1 MKASGSAS
9 PLDRRNQAS
18 LSSLASPVVDMPH
31 ALFVPSCEVNQF
43 KTVPTKGSQKL
54 KATFKCPSFADTV
67 YWSDAYIEIAQNCGL
82 AVTTEVLEYEPQ
94 MFAGTLRKVQPDIL
108 VHVEGT
114 QQAIT
119 LLTANLDYGP
129 VSIA

>member
-1 MKASGSAS
+1 
-9 PLDRRNQAS
+9 
-18 LSSLASPVVDMPH
+18 
-31 ALFVPSCEVNQF
+31 
-43 KTVPTKGSQKL
+43 
-54 KATFKCPSFADTV
+54 
-67 YWSDAYIEIAQNCGL
+67 
-82 AVTTEVLEYEPQ
+82 
-94 MFAGTLRKVQPDIL
+94 

>member
-1 MKASGSAS
+1 
-9 PLDRRNQAS
+9 
-18 LSSLASPVVDMPH
+18 MPH

-43 KTVPTKGSQKL
+43 KTIPTKGSQKL
-54 KATFKCPSFADTV
+54 KATFKCPSFAD
-67 YWSDAYIEIAQNCGL
+67 
-82 AVTTEVLEYEPQ
+82 TEVLEYEPQ

>member
-1 MKASGSAS
+1 M
-9 PLDRRNQAS
+9 
-18 LSSLASPVVDMPH
+18 
-31 ALFVPSCEVNQF
+31 
-43 KTVPTKGSQKL
+43 
-54 KATFKCPSFADTV
+54 KATFKCPSFADTE
-67 YWSDAYIEIAQNCGL
+67 YWRDAYIEIAQNCGL

-94 MFAGTLRKVQPDIL
+94 MFAGTLQKVQPDIL

-129 VSIA
+129 VSIT

>member
-1 MKASGSAS
+1 M
-9 PLDRRNQAS
+9 Q
-18 LSSLASPVVDMPH
+18 
-31 ALFVPSCEVNQF
+31 E
-43 KTVPTKGSQKL
+43 L
-54 KATFKCPSFADTV
+54 KATFKCPSFADTE
-67 YWSDAYIEIAQNCGL
+67 YWSDAYLEIAQNCGL

-108 VHVEGT
+108 VHVEGA

-129 VSIA
+129 LSIA

>member
-1 MKASGSAS
+1 M
-9 PLDRRNQAS
+9 
-18 LSSLASPVVDMPH
+18 
-31 ALFVPSCEVNQF
+31 
-43 KTVPTKGSQKL
+43 QKL
-54 KATFKCPSFADTV
+54 KATFKCPSFADTE
-67 YWSDAYIEIAQNCGL
+67 YWRDAYIEIAQNCGL

-94 MFAGTLRKVQPDIL
+94 MFAGTLQKVQPDIL

>member
-1 MKASGSAS
+1 M
-9 PLDRRNQAS
+9 
-18 LSSLASPVVDMPH
+18 
-31 ALFVPSCEVNQF
+31 
-43 KTVPTKGSQKL
+43 QKL
-54 KATFKCPSFADTV
+54 KATFKCPSFADTE
-67 YWSDAYIEIAQNCGL
+67 YWSDAYTEIAQNCGL
-82 AVTTEVLEYEPQ
+82 AVTTEVFEYEPE

-114 QQAIT
+114 PQSIT

>member
-1 MKASGSAS
+1 M
-9 PLDRRNQAS
+9 
-18 LSSLASPVVDMPH
+18 
-31 ALFVPSCEVNQF
+31 
-43 KTVPTKGSQKL
+43 QKL
-54 KATFKCPSFADTV
+54 KATFKCPSFADTE
-67 YWSDAYIEIAQNCGL
+67 YRSDAYIEIAQNCGL
-82 AVTTEVLEYEPQ
+82 AVTTEVLEYEPE

-114 QQAIT
+114 QRAIT